1 MKTTRILPILLS
13 LCLCMLAAG
22 CKPTDS
28 TQGGETLKGLK
39 YTLSEDGSSY
49 AVSMGNST
57 DTVIYIP
64 ERYEGK
70 PVTTVADGA
79 FENCGLTEVTISNG
93 ITAIGERAFN
103 NCGKLASV
111 TIPESVKSI
120 GTEAF
125 NNCRE
130 LEKVN
135 YLGTIDQWAEI
146 AFGENSLYSAK
157 DLYINGEPVTEVK
170 LTAATKVSDYA
181 FHNFVNITSV
191 KIPES
196 VTLIGSFAFA
206 ACSGLETINI
216 PSSVKA
222 IGDMAFFGC
231 NSLCYNVYDNARYL
245 GNAENEY
252 FALIKTKSAGIS
264 ECTINEN
271 CKIIAGGA
279 FGSCDNLTE
288 ITIPNSVKYIGN
300 NAFWGC
306 GISTATFENVVG
318 WYVTQNISA
327 EEGAY
332 MPLSNAE
339 QNAKFL
345 KMTYCNYFWKR

>member
-1 MKTTRILPILLS
+1 
-13 LCLCMLAAG
+13 MLAAG

-28 TQGGETLKGLK
+28 SQGGETLKGLK
-39 YTLSEDGSSY
+39 CTLSEDGLSY
-49 AVSMGNST
+49 SVSMGKST
-57 DTVIYIP
+57 DAVISIS

-70 PVTTVADGA
+70 PVTSVADGA
-79 FENCGLTEVTISNG
+79 FENCGLTDVTVSNG

-120 GTEAF
+120 GAEAF
-125 NNCRE
+125 RNCRK
-130 LEKVN
+130 LEKAN
-135 YLGTIDQWAEI
+135 YLGTIDRWAEI
-146 AFGENSLYSAK
+146 IFGENSLYNAK

-170 LTAATKVSDYA
+170 LTTATKVSDYA

-196 VTLIGSFAFA
+196 VTKIGGFAFA

-231 NSLCYNVYDNARYL
+231 NSLCYNVYDNAYYL

-252 FALIKTKSAGIS
+252 FALIKIKSAGIS
-264 ECTINEN
+264 ECTINDN

-288 ITIPNSVKYIGN
+288 ITIPGGVGYIGN

-306 GISTATFENVVG
+306 GILTATFENITAG
-318 WYVTQNISA
+318 
-327 EEGAY
+327 
-332 MPLSNAE
+332 M
-339 QNAKFL
+339 
-345 KMTYCNYFWKR
+345 

>member
-28 TQGGETLKGLK
+28 SQGGETLKGLK

-49 AVSMGNST
+49 SVSMGNSA
-57 DTVIYIP
+57 DAVISIP
-64 ERYEGK
+64 DRYEGK

-79 FENCGLTEVTISNG
+79 FENCGLTEVTVSNG

-120 GTEAF
+120 GAEAF
-125 NNCRE
+125 RNCRK

-135 YLGTIDQWAEI
+135 YLGTIDRWAEI
-146 AFGENSLYSAK
+146 IFGENSLYSAK

-170 LTAATKVSDYA
+170 LTTATKVSDYS

-196 VTLIGSFAFA
+196 VTSIGGFAFA

-231 NSLCYNVYDNARYL
+231 NSLCYNVYDNACYL

-288 ITIPNSVKYIGN
+288 ITIPGEVGYIGN

-306 GISTATFENVVG
+306 GISTATFENIIG
-318 WYVTQNISA
+318 WYVTQDASA
-327 EEGAY
+327 SGGAY
-332 MPLSNAE
+332 MTLTDAE

-345 KMTYCNYFWKR
+345 KSTYCNYYWKR

>member
-1 MKTTRILPILLS
+1 MF
-13 LCLCMLAAG
+13 AAG

-28 TQGGETLKGLK
+28 SQGGETLNGLR

-49 AVSMGNST
+49 SVSMGNST
-57 DTVIYIP
+57 DTVISIP

-70 PVTTVADGA
+70 PVTTIADGA
-79 FENCGLTEVTISNG
+79 FENCGLTEVIISNG

-125 NNCRE
+125 RNCRK

-135 YLGTIDQWAEI
+135 YLGAIDQWAELI
-146 AFGENSLYSAK
+146 FGENSLYNAK
-157 DLYINGEPVTEVK
+157 DLYINGELVTEVK

-196 VTLIGSFAFA
+196 VTEIGGFAFA
-206 ACSGLETINI
+206 ACDGLENINI
-216 PSSVKA
+216 PNSVKA

-231 NSLCYNVYDNARYL
+231 NSLCYNVYDNACYL

-264 ECTINEN
+264 ECAINEN

-288 ITIPNSVKYIGN
+288 ITIPDGVGYIGN

-306 GISTATFENVVG
+306 GISTATFENIIG
-318 WYVTQNISA
+318 WYVTQDASA
-327 EEGAY
+327 SGGAY
-332 MPLSNAE
+332 MTLTDAE

-345 KMTYCNYFWKR
+345 KSTYCNYYWKR